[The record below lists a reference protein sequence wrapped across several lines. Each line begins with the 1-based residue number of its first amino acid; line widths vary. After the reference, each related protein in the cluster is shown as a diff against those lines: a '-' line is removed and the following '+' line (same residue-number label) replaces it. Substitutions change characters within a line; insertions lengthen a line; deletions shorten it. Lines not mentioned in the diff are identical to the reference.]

1 MPCMLPMLDPPA
13 CPTLPARSLPAR
25 SLPACSMEFVA
36 DQVPATSALTK
47 AYINHASAPFLP
59 DIVAIVYQMLCLDS
73 EERQARAK
81 AGEGASASAAGSAA
95 GPPLALAAPSAAA
108 PGQG

>member
-1 MPCMLPMLDPPA
+1 
-13 CPTLPARSLPAR
+13 
-25 SLPACSMEFVA
+25 MEFVA
-36 DQVPATSALTK
+36 DQMPATTALIK
-47 AYINHASAPFLP
+47 AYINHASAPFQP

-81 AGEGASASAAGSAA
+81 ASEGASASATGSAA
-95 GPPLALAAPSAAA
+95 GPSLALAAPSGSAAA